1 MSASSL
7 PTTPLPHRFTRRNA
21 LYTAAILAGSM
32 LWNNGCASKASDK
45 LRIWSM
51 WSGDEGKF
59 FLDTLREFE
68 MAHPGI
74 QCENLGAVDDQKS
87 VRAIVAGAPPDLL
100 TLKDPLFLGTL
111 AANDAL
117 EPLDSFLSDAD
128 LTEADFAPGSLSQC
142 TINGRLYAVPYL
154 IDVAG
159 LLINNKVFRENG
171 LDPQNPPRTTEE
183 LEAICKRL
191 TKRGSDGRIER
202 IGLRPP
208 ETLAFLT
215 PSGAEYISPDGKT
228 ITAASKNTIAAV
240 EAYIRIM
247 EAQGGNEAV
256 ESFQAGFQNE
266 QGSFN
271 PFYLGQAAMIY
282 SGQWNSFWISSY
294 SPDTEVTVAPIPAPA
309 ARPERQGGMWLG
321 GNLFCIPKGSRNR
334 DKAMQF
340 LLWSQTLKGQKT
352 FANLMKGVPN
362 IVEAQKDPTLRTGA
376 PWKPIYAQF
385 LDLAATPKNV
395 HFPPMPIAGEYQ
407 TELINA
413 VDSVRY
419 GHSTAS
425 DALAGVESRMQRA
438 LDSYTKVRA

>member
-1 MSASSL
+1 MNAASL
-7 PTTPLPHRFTRRNA
+7 PTTPTTTRLSRRDA
-21 LYTAAILAGSM
+21 LITTALLTGGA
-32 LWNNGCASKASDK
+32 LWNNGCSSKVSTK

-51 WSGDEGKF
+51 WSGDEGKY
-59 FLDTLREFE
+59 FLETLREFE
-68 MAHPGI
+68 KAHPGI

-117 EPLDSFLSDAD
+117 EPLDSFLSDAG

-154 IDVAG
+154 IDVMG

-171 LDPQNPPRTTEE
+171 LDPKNPPRTTEE
-183 LEAICKRL
+183 LEALCKKL
-191 TKRGSDGRIER
+191 TKRGPDGRLER

-208 ETLAFLT
+208 DTLSFLT
-215 PSGAEYISPDGKT
+215 PSGAKYISPDGKT
-228 ITAASKNTIAAV
+228 VTAACKDTIDAV
-240 EAYIRIM
+240 EAYISLM

-256 ESFQAGFQNE
+256 EAFQAGFQNE

-271 PFYLGQAAMIY
+271 PFYLGQAAMVY
-282 SGQWNSFWISSY
+282 SGQWNSFWIASY
-294 SPDTEVTVAPIPAPA
+294 SPDTKITVAPVPAPA
-309 ARPERQGGMWLG
+309 AHPERQGGAWLG

-362 IVEAQKDPTLRTGA
+362 ILEAQKDPSLRTGS

-385 LDLAATPKNV
+385 LDLAASPANV
-395 HFPPMPIAGEYQ
+395 HFPPMPIASEYQ

-419 GHSTAS
+419 GHATAL
-425 DALAGVESRMQRA
+425 DALTGVQSRMQRA
-438 LDSYTKVRA
+438 LDSYTKGRA

>member
-1 MSASSL
+1 MNAASL
-7 PTTPLPHRFTRRNA
+7 PINPLTHRFSRRNA
-21 LYTAAILAGSM
+21 IVTAALLASGA
-32 LWNNGCASKASDK
+32 LWSNGCETKASDK

-51 WSGDEGKF
+51 WSGDEGKY
-59 FLDTLREFE
+59 FLDTLRAFE
-68 MAHPGI
+68 KAHPGI
-74 QCENLGAVDDQKS
+74 HCENLGAVDDQKS

-117 EPLDSFLSDAD
+117 EPLDSFLSDAG
-128 LTEADFAPGSLSQC
+128 LSEADFAPGSLSQC
-142 TINGRLYAVPYL
+142 TINGRLYAMPYL
-154 IDVAG
+154 IDVMG

-171 LDPQNPPRTTEE
+171 LDSKNPPRTTDE
-183 LEAICKRL
+183 LEVLCKKL
-191 TKRGSDGRIER
+191 TKRGPDGRLER

-215 PSGAEYISPDGKT
+215 PSGAQYISPDGKT
-228 ITAASKNTIAAV
+228 VTAATKNTIDAV
-240 EAYIRIM
+240 EAFIRIM

-256 ESFQAGFQNE
+256 EAFQAGFQNE

-294 SPDTEVTVAPIPAPA
+294 SPDTEITVAPIPAPA
-309 ARPERQGGMWLG
+309 ALPERQGGMWLG

-340 LLWSQTLKGQKT
+340 LLWSQTLAGQKT

-362 IVEAQKDPTLRTGA
+362 ILEAQKDPTLRTGA

-385 LDLAATPKNV
+385 VDLAASPKNV

-407 TELINA
+407 TELVNA

-419 GHSTAS
+419 GHQSAAA
-425 DALAGVESRMQRA
+425 ALAGVQSRMQRA
-438 LDSYTKVRA
+438 LDTYTKGRA

>member
-1 MSASSL
+1 MVS
-7 PTTPLPHRFTRRNA
+7 TTNSFTRKNLLSNA
-21 LYTAAILAGSM
+21 IAASLAYMS
-32 LWNNGCASKASDK
+32 LTGCSSTPSDK

-68 MAHPGI
+68 KAHPGI

-117 EPLDSFLSDAD
+117 EPLDSFLSDAG

-171 LDPQNPPRTTEE
+171 LDPKSPPRTTEE
-183 LEAICKRL
+183 LELICKRV
-191 TKRGSDGRIER
+191 TKRGPDGRLER

-215 PSGAEYISPDGKT
+215 PSGAQYISPDGKT
-228 ITAASKNTIAAV
+228 VTAGCKNTIDAV

-256 ESFQAGFQNE
+256 EAFQAGFQNE

-294 SPDTEVTVAPIPAPA
+294 SPDTEITVAPIPAPA
-309 ARPERQGGMWLG
+309 ALPERQGGMWLG

-340 LLWSQTLKGQKT
+340 LLWSQTLTGQKT

-362 IVEAQKDPTLRTGA
+362 ILEAQKDPTLRTGA

-385 LDLAATPKNV
+385 LDLAASPKNV

-407 TELINA
+407 TELVNA

-419 GHSTAS
+419 GHESAAA
-425 DALAGVESRMQRA
+425 ALAGVQSRMQRA
-438 LDSYTKVRA
+438 LDSYTKGRA